1 MTKVKKK
8 ARLPTGFMMTS
19 YEIGPEKYQ
28 AFLGRFRG
36 LPVKPFKNLTFVGII
51 LPFKNLTLLAAL
63 GGRFFRA

>member
-19 YEIGPEKYQ
+19 DEIGLEKFR

-36 LPVKPFKNLTFVGII
+36 LLDI
-51 LPFKNLTLLAAL
+51 LHWPAVYFLL
-63 GGRFFRA
+63 GE